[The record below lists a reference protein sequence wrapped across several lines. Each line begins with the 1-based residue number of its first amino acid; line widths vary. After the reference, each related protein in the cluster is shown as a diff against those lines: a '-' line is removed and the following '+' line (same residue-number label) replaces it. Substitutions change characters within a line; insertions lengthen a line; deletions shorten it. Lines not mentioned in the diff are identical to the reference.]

1 MSLELPII
9 DQVAA
14 NAAQA
19 RAGLSPHSR
28 SVYIETY
35 GCQMNVADSELV
47 ASILNEAG
55 FNITESAEN
64 ADIILLNTCAVR
76 ERAEERVI
84 GRISQLNSLRA
95 ERPNLTLGV
104 LGCMA
109 QHLSETL
116 PERAPFVDLVMGP
129 DSYRRLPQILAQTS
143 NEALLDVRLD
153 RSENYIGVD
162 PVRREGTNAWV
173 TIIRGCDKFCT
184 FCIVP
189 YVRGRERSISAR
201 DILEQVERVAQE
213 GFREVTLLGQTVNS
227 YREGDVDFADLLR
240 QVAAIDGI
248 ERLRF
253 TSPYPIDFSDRVIAA
268 IAEVDEVCPY
278 LHLPVQSGSDA
289 QLSAMRRGY
298 TIGEYRTLVKK
309 LRAAVPDLALS
320 TDVIT
325 GFCGESEEDFRLT
338 YELMEEIRYDS
349 AFMFKYSA
357 REGTYAHKKMPDDV
371 SAELKGERLQ
381 QIIKL
386 QEQISAEKN
395 SAYVGRRVKVL
406 VAGPS
411 KRKAKDGR
419 KRYFG
424 RSPQSKTVI
433 FPQPAEPNS
442 LVEVDITSNTSH
454 TLFGELA
461 ITSTSI

>member
-1 MSLELPII
+1 MSVELPII
-9 DQVAA
+9 DQVTA
-14 NAAQA
+14 NAARA
-19 RAGLSPHSR
+19 RAGTSPHSR
-28 SVYIETY
+28 SVYVETY

-55 FNITESAEN
+55 FNITESAEK

-84 GRISQLNSLRA
+84 GRISQLNGLRA
-95 ERPNLTLGV
+95 QRPHLTLGV

-109 QHLSETL
+109 QHLSESL
-116 PERAPFVDLVMGP
+116 PERAPFVDIVMGP
-129 DSYRRLPQILAQTS
+129 DSYRRLPHILAQSS

-153 RSENYIGVD
+153 RAENYIGVD
-162 PVRREGTNAWV
+162 PVRREGSNAWV

-184 FCIVP
+184 FCVVP
-189 YVRGRERSISAR
+189 FVRGRERSISAQE
-201 DILEQVERVAQE
+201 IVAQVERVSQE
-213 GFREVTLLGQTVNS
+213 GFCEVTLLGQTVNS

-240 QVAAIDGI
+240 QVAAVDGI

-253 TSPYPIDFSDRVIAA
+253 TSPYPIDFSDRVIEA
-268 IAEVDEVCPY
+268 IAEVDQVCPY

-325 GFCGESEEDFRLT
+325 GFCGESDEDFRLT

-349 AFMFKYSA
+349 AFMFKYSE
-357 REGTYAHKKMPDDV
+357 REGTYAHKKMPDDIPEEV
-371 SAELKGERLQ
+371 KGERLQ

-386 QEQISAEKN
+386 QERISFEKN
-395 SAYVGRRVKVL
+395 AAYVGQRVSVL
-406 VAGPS
+406 VEGPS

-419 KRYFG
+419 SRNFG
-424 RSPQSKTVI
+424 RAPQNKTVI
-433 FPQPAEPNS
+433 FPQPVAPNS
-442 LVEVDITSNTSH
+442 LVEVEIESHTSH
-454 TLFGELA
+454 TLFGNTVE
-461 ITSTSI
+461 